1 MDDIADSFD
10 YQNKYAIIEYIKDLA
25 EDINNKFYLLI
36 LTHNYDFYR
45 TIASRLKGTCP
56 RSNIWMINKTSNN
69 EIELKTG
76 QYIGNVF
83 VNVLVKRNGEDKIFI
98 SMIPFVRNL
107 IEYTKGHLSLEYL
120 KLTSCLHI
128 KEDTRKITESD
139 VINILKD
146 YTLGEEIKREVSD
159 SSIYDLIIGT
169 ADNIAQD
176 SDLNPIDL
184 ENKIVLSIAIRL
196 LAEEYMKKKL
206 VKVGK
211 KEEDFAAIRS
221 NQTGEL
227 TKMYKRNCQF
237 DSNKNI
243 IEKVNMMTPEHIHI
257 NSFMFEPLIDVSVNH
272 LIELYN
278 DCRNITIVE

>member
-1 MDDIADSFD
+1 MV
-10 YQNKYAIIEYIKDLA
+10 
-25 EDINNKFYLLI
+25 
-36 LTHNYDFYR
+36 
-45 TIASRLKGTCP
+45 
-56 RSNIWMINKTSNN
+56 NKTSNN

-83 VNVLVKRNGEDKIFI
+83 VNVLVERNDEDKIFI

-107 IEYTKGHLSLEYL
+107 IEYTKGQSSPEYL
-120 KLTSCLHI
+120 KLTSCLHV

-146 YTLGEEIKREVSD
+146 YTLGKKIKRKVSD
-159 SSIYDLIIGT
+159 SRIYDLIIKT
-169 ADNIAQD
+169 ADKIAED

-206 VKVGK
+206 VEVGK
-211 KEEDFAAIRS
+211 KEEDFAEIRS

-227 TKMYKRNCQF
+227 TKMYKKNCQF

-272 LIELYN
+272 LICLYN
-278 DCRNITIVE
+278 ECCNITIVE